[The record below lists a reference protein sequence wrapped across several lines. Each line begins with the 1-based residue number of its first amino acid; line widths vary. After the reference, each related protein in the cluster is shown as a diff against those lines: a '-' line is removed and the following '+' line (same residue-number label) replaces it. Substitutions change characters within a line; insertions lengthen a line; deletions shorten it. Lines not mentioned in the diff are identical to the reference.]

1 MDTWDDVHA
10 GDVVLGHDGQTYG
23 VVAVHVA
30 PGGPVITLF
39 RHGAIAGPA
48 QVPHGTPVTV
58 LQRADTAAE
67 ARAFAVLATA
77 RLNPEV
83 IGESYR

>member
-1 MDTWDDVHA
+1 MDTWDGVHA

-23 VVAVHVA
+23 IVGAHAA

-39 RHGAIAGPA
+39 RHGVITGPA

-58 LQRADTAAE
+58 LQRADNAAE
-67 ARAFAVLATA
+67 ARAFAVLAA
-77 RLNPEV
+77 AGLNPEV
-83 IGESYR
+83 IGESHR